1 MSELKAKISVMES
14 DQHVQQMKE
23 KSEIVDR
30 SRDRSRLTKK
40 LKLTVEEFENLSS
53 ILCQMLNGVDD
64 NDLDVGRLLGV
75 DLCSSDMSTTPTEVG
90 VDDFYQELFRIERV
104 LRQNTDDLREK
115 VSNRYAENLA
125 SNSGCISQ

>member
-1 MSELKAKISVMES
+1 MES
-14 DQHVQQMKE
+14 DQHVQQMQE

-30 SRDRSRLTKK
+30 SKDRSRLTTK
-40 LKLTVEEFENLSS
+40 LKSTVEEFENLSS

-75 DLCSSDMSTTPTEVG
+75 DLCSSDMSTTLTEVG

-125 SNSGCISQ
+125 SSSGCISQ